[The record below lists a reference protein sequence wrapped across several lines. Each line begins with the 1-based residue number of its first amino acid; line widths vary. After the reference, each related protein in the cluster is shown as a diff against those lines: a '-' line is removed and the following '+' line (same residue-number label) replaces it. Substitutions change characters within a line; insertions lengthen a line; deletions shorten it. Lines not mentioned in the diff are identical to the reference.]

1 MTAHWSLLVSFFSHL
16 HDWLLLCCWFL
27 LQFSLN
33 LIHSRKGVVK
43 YSHTMMAPRS
53 KPLTS
58 PIMSPPRPQMDFEE
72 YANISQ
78 TLTQESSIIS
88 TTQTYYSKQ
97 YSKYKTKK
105 IEAKALAL
113 NLTYQHFIHWQ
124 KKHGVDNVN
133 SHLTRNE
140 FQVRITSLR
149 CVAV

>member
-1 MTAHWSLLVSFFSHL
+1 
-16 HDWLLLCCWFL
+16 
-27 LQFSLN
+27 
-33 LIHSRKGVVK
+33 
-43 YSHTMMAPRS
+43 
-53 KPLTS
+53 
-58 PIMSPPRPQMDFEE
+58 MSPPRPQMDFEE

-78 TLTQESSIIS
+78 ALTQESSIIS